1 MFLLVLVLALQ
12 QFLVRENRRR
22 IGGSQR
28 ICQGGSS
35 CIDDTISKWQHSS
48 CECQNQNDYCKAQQ
62 VRDLATFFEIMW
74 IVPMFAVSLSGVLA
88 RSEVAI
94 EDALRDKDFDS
105 RIHSY
110 PGPYLECWTSSCG
123 MTYVVSTIRRNRNTG
138 GIYFNLER
146 AWKVVYLCRNE
157 SKID

>member
-1 MFLLVLVLALQ
+1 
-12 QFLVRENRRR
+12 
-22 IGGSQR
+22 
-28 ICQGGSS
+28 
-35 CIDDTISKWQHSS
+35 
-48 CECQNQNDYCKAQQ
+48 
-62 VRDLATFFEIMW
+62 
-74 IVPMFAVSLSGVLA
+74 MFAVSLSGVLA

-146 AWKVVYLCRNE
+146 AWKVVYLCRNQL
-157 SKID
+157 KID